1 MVLSEVAV
9 FFFSLV
15 SRPCMRKT
23 KLRFSPFHPRQATGR
38 VKVITHFHH
47 VLKLRKSGFIS
58 TPPPICV
65 MSCAG
70 TNIDSKI
77 ISNNI
82 WTRVTAT
89 NRVSTFKIV

>member
-1 MVLSEVAV
+1 
-9 FFFSLV
+9 
-15 SRPCMRKT
+15 
-23 KLRFSPFHPRQATGR
+23 
-38 VKVITHFHH
+38 
-47 VLKLRKSGFIS
+47 LKLRKSGFIS